1 MLSGWVD
8 DGEEK
13 AEAVTEKKGYISSV
27 VSAFDTQDE
36 LFDDVTQR

>member
-1 MLSGWVD
+1 MD
-8 DGEEK
+8 EEK
-13 AEAVTEKKGYISSV
+13 AEAVTEKKGSESV